1 MTTLREALDMEQK
14 EYAKFEQEM
23 SQFWRDPVFGAG
35 VQGTGIPPNS
45 WEKLKVTPNEE
56 PARLNDVIDNPSHYT
71 EGRCVE
77 PIDAITDWE
86 LDFCLGNVVKYI
98 SRAGRKDKTKTIE
111 DLKKARFYLD
121 YRISLLEYNSQ

>member
-23 SQFWRDPVFGAG
+23 AQFWRDPVYGGG

-56 PARLNDVIDNPSHYT
+56 PDQWHDPVENPSHYT
-71 EGRCVE
+71 EGRMVE
-77 PIDAITDWE
+77 PIDAITDWQ

-98 SRAGRKDKTKTIE
+98 SRAGRKDKTKELE
-111 DLKKARFYLD
+111 DLRKALFYLG
-121 YRISLLEYNSQ
+121 YKINLLEAASQ